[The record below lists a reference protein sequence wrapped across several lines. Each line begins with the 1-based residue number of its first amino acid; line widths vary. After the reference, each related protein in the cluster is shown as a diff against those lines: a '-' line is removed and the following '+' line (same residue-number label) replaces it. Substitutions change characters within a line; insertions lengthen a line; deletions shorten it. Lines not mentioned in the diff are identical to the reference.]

1 MPAGVR
7 GAALVA
13 RAQLALSTAPPVAES
28 RAADGLALCRSAGEE
43 FWTAAALNLLA
54 ETALHRGRM
63 EEAASLVDE
72 VLPIARSAGDGWN
85 EGYALGTR
93 AAVAGLAVQLREAQ
107 YFAEASIAVMRRI
120 DQRWGVARALLG
132 LGDLARLRR
141 DPAEAQARY
150 LEALDI
156 LREIGAR
163 PEIARC
169 LAGLAKIAL
178 DLDELGPA
186 REHLTE
192 SIRLS
197 RSTGSRIGV
206 ARGLEAFA
214 ALAAREGRLEQAVL
228 LIAAASALR
237 EAAGLPALS
246 GARADR
252 ILVPARRLGEP
263 AVTKLWADGLALTG
277 DESVALALDGTEPA
291 EATAGPGEMPG
302 PRRSALTA
310 REQQVA
316 SLIAGGRSNKAIA
329 DELSIS
335 PATAARHVANI
346 LAKLSFSS
354 RVQIAT
360 WALDQ
365 LGPAPSFPASTAAQ
379 N

>member
-1 MPAGVR
+1 
-7 GAALVA
+7 
-13 RAQLALSTAPPVAES
+13 
-28 RAADGLALCRSAGEE
+28 
-43 FWTAAALNLLA
+43 
-54 ETALHRGRM
+54 
-63 EEAASLVDE
+63 
-72 VLPIARSAGDGWN
+72 
-85 EGYALGTR
+85 
-93 AAVAGLAVQLREAQ
+93 VAGLAAQLREAQ

-141 DPAEAQARY
+141 DPAEAHARY

-163 PEIARC
+163 PDIARC
-169 LAGLAKIAL
+169 LAGLGRIAL
-178 DLDELGPA
+178 DLDEFGLA

-214 ALAAREGRLEQAVL
+214 ALAAREDQLEQAVQL
-228 LIAAASALR
+228 TAAASALR

-246 GARADR
+246 GARAER
-252 ILVPARRLGEP
+252 ILAPAHRLGEP
-263 AVTKLWADGLALTG
+263 AVTKLWAEGLTLTG
-277 DESVALALDGTEPA
+277 DEAVALALDRTGPA
-291 EATAGPGEMPG
+291 EATAGPREMPG
-302 PRRSALTA
+302 PRPSALTP

-329 DELSIS
+329 GELSIS

-365 LGPAPSFPASTAAQ
+365 LGAASSFPASTAAQ